1 MADRHHPPEY
11 DAPHIERV
19 ETIGPA
25 TVRLRAN
32 SKRTQKDG
40 WAPADITV
48 EYTGDPAH
56 LPPRL
61 FHDRTVDLYDELTEA
76 CIAMNRSEGR

>member
-1 MADRHHPPEY
+1 MHNPEP
-11 DAPHIERV
+11 DFGNPRIERTEHV
-19 ETIGPA
+19 GPA

-48 EYTGDPAH
+48 EYTGTPDTLPAN
-56 LPPRL
+56 L
-61 FHDRTVDLYDELTEA
+61 FRDRTIDLYEELAAA
-76 CIAMNRSEGR
+76 CLAMNRSEGI